1 MRTVGVLAYKSG
13 TLADLRA
20 WGSGV
25 GVEEVV
31 GSEEHAR
38 GLALG
43 SIVLGLLAAGGG
55 TRWWIVYCA
64 TLRLDGRGSLSACLV
79 DSSFGREGFGCGGGE
94 GTSGY
99 VGGRR
104 VSQCLS

>member
-25 GVEEVV
+25 RVEEVI

-64 TLRLDGRGSLSACLV
+64 TLRLDGRGSLSASLV
-79 DSSFGREGFGCGGGE
+79 ESSSGRGRFACGGGE

-99 VGGRR
+99 VGGKRG
-104 VSQCLS
+104 SQRLS